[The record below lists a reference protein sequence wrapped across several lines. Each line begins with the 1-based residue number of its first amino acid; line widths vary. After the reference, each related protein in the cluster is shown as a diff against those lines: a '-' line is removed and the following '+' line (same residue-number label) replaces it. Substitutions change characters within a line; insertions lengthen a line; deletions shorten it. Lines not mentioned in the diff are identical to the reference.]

1 MKILFRAVW
10 PVLVFASNLFLGCT
24 LVEERTKKESSL
36 GLIVTPPSY
45 YTTIRARYLGEKYK
59 ENLQRLVERVVQNPV
74 TGKLQ
79 FANNIASLGGI
90 GFFTHSATKSADE
103 RYLEVMLGAPDVF
116 DDQTDLDSKMERLFS
131 QYGSELLNVL
141 TADSQIYNDKEV
153 AGYGLNFS
161 WRNTSQSPSGP
172 RVTLERAVIYISKSD
187 VQRFLNRQLVQ
198 NDLLSG
204 SVIFAL
210 QEEGPARL
218 VSYPSKTA
226 KTVAQGPKESS
237 GQEIERT
244 PDITSK
250 IREQDLPAQR
260 REERKSAKAS
270 GQEQAAK
277 RQEDARK
284 REETAKRTEELKRQ
298 EEVKR
303 LQEAKR
309 AEAAKLAELKEQE
322 EEAKRAEAAERAEI
336 TKQEE
341 LKKREEAAKR
351 AEEARRQEEAER
363 VQSAKQAEIQKQ
375 EETRRGDEAK
385 QKQEEAKRT
394 EATKL
399 AEIARQEELKK
410 RDEAAKWTEEAKR
423 QEEAKRA
430 EVAKLAELKRQEEEA
445 KRAEAAKLAEIA
457 KQEELKRREEAA
469 KRAEEAK
476 RQEEAKRAE
485 AAKLAELK
493 RQEEEAKRA
502 EAAKLAEIAKQ
513 EELKRREEAARR
525 AEEARRQEEARRT
538 ELAKKKEEQL
548 ALKSKEELSPFK
560 SPLIR
565 DSAPQTGVKGSAEK
579 EIKAEGP
586 GTSTATLKPSSPSGP
601 MASLTPTAPFY
612 VVQLSFI
619 GKEEAQRWSDR
630 LRKEG
635 YSTSMSLAGEG
646 EAIRL
651 RVGSF
656 PSHDDA
662 SRVLGKLRGDGIK
675 GIVVQAAN

>member
-10 PVLVFASNLFLGCT
+10 PVLVFTSNLFLGCT
-24 LVEERTKKESSL
+24 LIEERTKKESSL

-45 YTTIRARYLGEKYK
+45 YTTVRARYLGEKYK

-90 GFFTHSATKSADE
+90 GFFTHSATKSVDE

-131 QYGSELLNVL
+131 QYGSELLNLL
-141 TADSQIYNDKEV
+141 TGDSEIYNDKEV

-172 RVTLERAVIYISKSD
+172 RVTLERAVIYISKAD
-187 VQRFLNRQLVQ
+187 GRRFLNRQLVQ

-260 REERKSAKAS
+260 REDKRSAKGS

-298 EEVKR
+298 EEIKR
-303 LQEAKR
+303 LQEAMR

-336 TKQEE
+336 AKQEE
-341 LKKREEAAKR
+341 LKKPEEAAKR
-351 AEEARRQEEAER
+351 AEEARRQEEAKR

-375 EETRRGDEAK
+375 EEMRRVEEAK
-385 QKQEEAKRT
+385 QKQEEAKRA
-394 EATKL
+394 EAAKL

-410 RDEAAKWTEEAKR
+410 RDEAKWT
-423 QEEAKRA
+423 
-430 EVAKLAELKRQEEEA
+430 
-445 KRAEAAKLAEIA
+445 
-457 KQEELKRREEAA
+457 
-469 KRAEEAK
+469 EEAK

-485 AAKLAELK
+485 AAKLAE
-493 RQEEEAKRA
+493 
-502 EAAKLAEIAKQ
+502 
-513 EELKRREEAARR
+513 
-525 AEEARRQEEARRT
+525 
-538 ELAKKKEEQL
+538 
-548 ALKSKEELSPFK
+548 
-560 SPLIR
+560 
-565 DSAPQTGVKGSAEK
+565 
-579 EIKAEGP
+579 
-586 GTSTATLKPSSPSGP
+586 
-601 MASLTPTAPFY
+601 
-612 VVQLSFI
+612 
-619 GKEEAQRWSDR
+619 
-630 LRKEG
+630 
-635 YSTSMSLAGEG
+635 
-646 EAIRL
+646 
-651 RVGSF
+651 
-656 PSHDDA
+656 
-662 SRVLGKLRGDGIK
+662 
-675 GIVVQAAN
+675 

>member
-1 MKILFRAVW
+1 MKILFHALW

-131 QYGSELLNVL
+131 QYGLELLNVL

-172 RVTLERAVIYISKSD
+172 RVTLERAVIYILKSD

-198 NDLLSG
+198 SDLLTG

-218 VSYPSKTA
+218 VSYPSKTTR
-226 KTVAQGPKESS
+226 TVAQGPKEST

-244 PDITSK
+244 PDITST

-260 REERKSAKAS
+260 REEKRSAKGS

-298 EEVKR
+298 EEIKR
-303 LQEAKR
+303 VQEAKR

-336 TKQEE
+336 VKQEE

-375 EETRRGDEAK
+375 EEMRRVEEAK
-385 QKQEEAKRT
+385 QKQ
-394 EATKL
+394 
-399 AEIARQEELKK
+399 
-410 RDEAAKWTEEAKR
+410 
-423 QEEAKRA
+423 
-430 EVAKLAELKRQEEEA
+430 EEA

-457 KQEELKRREEAA
+457 RQEELKRREEAA

-476 RQEEAKRAE
+476 QAEERRKQEEARWQEEVKLAE
-485 AAKLAELK
+485 AKLAELR
-493 RQEEEAKRA
+493 RQ
-502 EAAKLAEIAKQ
+502 
-513 EELKRREEAARR
+513 EEAARR
-525 AEEARRQEEARRT
+525 AEEARRQEEAKRAEAARLAEIARQEELKKRDEAARQAEHAKREEEARRAEAAKLAELKKQEEAAKRAEEAARRAEIARQEELKKREEAARRT
-538 ELAKKKEEQL
+538 EEAKRQEESKRLEAAKKKEGEQL
-548 ALKSKEELSPFK
+548 
-560 SPLIR
+560 
-565 DSAPQTGVKGSAEK
+565 
-579 EIKAEGP
+579 
-586 GTSTATLKPSSPSGP
+586 
-601 MASLTPTAPFY
+601 ASLTPTAPFY

-656 PSHDDA
+656 PSHEDA